1 MQRAQAGG
9 SALSRASRGVPKASP
24 AKSGGKLVSFFLHR
38 YPLRKTWLS
47 RPELTFSRLLKSVRF
62 CEQRQGSVNLFSAN
76 IPKPQEQSREYV
88 AT

>member
-24 AKSGGKLVSFFLHR
+24 AKSGGKLVSLSCTR
-38 YPLRKTWLS
+38 DRLRKTWLS

-62 CEQRQGSVNLFSAN
+62 VSKGKGQ
-76 IPKPQEQSREYV
+76 
-88 AT
+88 